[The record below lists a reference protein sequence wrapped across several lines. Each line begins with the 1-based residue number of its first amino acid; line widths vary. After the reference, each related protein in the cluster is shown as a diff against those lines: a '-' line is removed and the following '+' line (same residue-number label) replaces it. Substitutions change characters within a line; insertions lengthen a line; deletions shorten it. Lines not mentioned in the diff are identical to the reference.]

1 MQKYIQSNGY
11 TYRTTFVQTYRHT
24 NKHDQKKKAFI
35 NEHHNSVAFISIHC
49 SIRFNLNNVIIYLE
63 DNMKNHNFYLILTRM
78 EKKLG
83 FVKKKLGWI
92 KKKEFC

>member
-1 MQKYIQSNGY
+1 MDIHIEQHSYRRTDIQTN
-11 TYRTTFVQTYRHT
+11 TT
-24 NKHDQKKKAFI
+24 KKKAFI

-78 EKKLG
+78 EKKTR
-83 FVKKKLGWI
+83 I
-92 KKKEFC
+92 R